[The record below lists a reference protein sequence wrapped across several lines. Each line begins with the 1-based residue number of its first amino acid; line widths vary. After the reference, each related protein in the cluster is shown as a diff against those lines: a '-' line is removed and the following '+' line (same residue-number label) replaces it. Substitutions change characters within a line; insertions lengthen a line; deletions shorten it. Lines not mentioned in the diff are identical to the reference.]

1 MDAWLKFPIL
11 DNQNF
16 FGGVG
21 VWGGG
26 TSLTQVCDAGGE
38 AGACGRGA
46 LGGQH
51 GRQHRPVRVRIC
63 SRTSGCSGIWKE
75 MFNIL
80 IAQVIFLT
88 LETFFDNIKVCGKR
102 GTCGAVTFCRQDG
115 W

>member
-1 MDAWLKFPIL
+1 MRAAWLGFPIL

-16 FGGVG
+16 FFA
-21 VWGGG
+21 GGG
-26 TSLTQVCDAGGE
+26 TFLTQVGDAGGE

-63 SRTSGCSGIWKE
+63 SRTSGCCGIWKE

-80 IAQVIFLT
+80 RAQVIFLT